1 MSARLT
7 IFSDNLKHNFRLLEQ
22 QCGKASVATVVKANA
37 YGLGFENVVPA
48 LAQAGCRTFFVNRIE
63 EGITVRGLTDA
74 EIFVLDTFIGTDTPD
89 DYKKHGLIPVFSS
102 IGALSRFPD
111 ETNIAVRFDIGF
123 NLAGIDAREKQTV
136 LSALSGRNVFFLMA
150 HLSCSEQ
157 PQNEKN
163 EKQLALFSE
172 YAALFPQARKSLC
185 ASYGV
190 ALGERYRFD
199 LIRAG
204 ASVYGASVLPG
215 ALPAAKLSAR
225 VGWLRHFEA
234 GESLGYNDGTIL
246 KKSVLAAC
254 LLTGA
259 EDGIVH
265 KPGCFADYRG
275 TLLPIIA
282 PPTTNYLAVDAS
294 AVADCIRVQDE
305 VDLFNLSYTPDRL
318 AADAGMDVGADVLI
332 RLKESLPRTAI

>member
-1 MSARLT
+1 MSACLT
-7 IFSDNLKHNFRLLEQ
+7 VFSENLQHNFHLLEQ
-22 QCGKASVATVVKANA
+22 QCGKAAVAAVVKANA
-37 YGLGFENVVPA
+37 YGLGFENVIPA
-48 LAQAGCRTFFVNRIE
+48 LTQAGCRTFFVNRIE
-63 EGITVRGLTDA
+63 EGLAVRRLTNA
-74 EIFVLDTFIGTDTPD
+74 EIFVLDTFTGTDTPE
-89 DYKKHGLIPVFSS
+89 DYRRHGLVPVFSS
-102 IGALSRFPD
+102 FEALSRFPEEKD
-111 ETNIAVRFDIGF
+111 IAVRLDIGF

-163 EKQLALFSE
+163 EKQLALFAQ
-172 YAALFPQARKSLC
+172 YAALYPNARKSLC
-185 ASYGV
+185 ASYGAV
-190 ALGERYRFD
+190 LGEKYRFD
-199 LIRAG
+199 LVRAG
-204 ASVYGASVLPG
+204 ASVYGASVLAG
-215 ALPAAKLSAR
+215 ALPAAKLTAH
-225 VGWLRHFEA
+225 VGWLRRFKA

-246 KKSVLAAC
+246 DKPMLVAC

-265 KPGCFADYRG
+265 RPGCFVDYRG
-275 TLLPIIA
+275 TLLPVIA
-282 PPTTNYLAVDAS
+282 PPTTNYLAADAS

-332 RLKESLPRTAI
+332 RLKESLPRTAV